1 MNRLSMRILVWFH
14 GGVLVLLLLWASV
27 GNWAAERQW
36 QAVVAPLR
44 QALMQEFP
52 PRSADENA
60 IQVQKLAT
68 NLGLSLAPRNL
79 PPSNSSASLPLIEQF
94 LRRVFFSSIESLIRV
109 RTFPESVQTYLTKH
123 QAEIEQVIDQ
133 LTTHGAPRW
142 KRSSPEPLW
151 QHPALDQLEQNLS
164 INYQNLRAL
173 HRLLLLVSFKQD
185 QQGQSQLANKSLLAA
200 WHLMNSVID
209 QPLGLS
215 QSMLSNQAEVLRWVN
230 LYSAEWQ
237 QRWDHTNPLRLNRGL
252 IAWTLINGQFI
263 KDIPTYAL
271 SYDELIKQNEFSKD
285 LPASSIAAR
294 FSISRAFLKPF
305 LNPYF
310 TFAAADFVQR
320 TTKFNPQDPC
330 VRSSPD
336 IFRNASDLDEK
347 PVVVW
352 NIAYSLHGG
361 LRWHFTRRISLQ
373 WEVTNKILQFREL
386 VAGSQPAP
394 KKIPSFEKSQ
404 VCPSVRWN
412 YEVLPDG
419 KVRISSADN
428 KISYTS
434 DGNRFRRT
442 SPSIY

>member
-294 FSISRAFLKPF
+294 FSIPGPF
-305 LNPYF
+305 
-310 TFAAADFVQR
+310 
-320 TTKFNPQDPC
+320 
-330 VRSSPD
+330 
-336 IFRNASDLDEK
+336 
-347 PVVVW
+347 
-352 NIAYSLHGG
+352 
-361 LRWHFTRRISLQ
+361 
-373 WEVTNKILQFREL
+373 
-386 VAGSQPAP
+386 
-394 KKIPSFEKSQ
+394 
-404 VCPSVRWN
+404 
-412 YEVLPDG
+412 
-419 KVRISSADN
+419 
-428 KISYTS
+428 
-434 DGNRFRRT
+434 
-442 SPSIY
+442 